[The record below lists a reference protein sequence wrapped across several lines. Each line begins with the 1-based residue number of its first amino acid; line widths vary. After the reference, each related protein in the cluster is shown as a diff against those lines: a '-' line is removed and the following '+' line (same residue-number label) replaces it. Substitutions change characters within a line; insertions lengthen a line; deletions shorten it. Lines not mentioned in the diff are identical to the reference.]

1 MAKRKLQDQQAR
13 DRIQKDA
20 LDSNMVVMAGA
31 GAGKTHALVER
42 MVNYVR
48 TVSPEIDRIAAIT
61 FTRKAAGEMR
71 GRFLLRLQEQL
82 GKARGQ
88 EVERLQ
94 LALDR
99 VVFYRHDSFL
109 LRTVVA
115 GAAGGGGYSA

>member
-71 GRFLLRLQEQL
+71 GR
-82 GKARGQ
+82 
-88 EVERLQ
+88 
-94 LALDR
+94 
-99 VVFYRHDSFL
+99 
-109 LRTVVA
+109 
-115 GAAGGGGYSA
+115 